1 MVGVVAGIAGDGGGD
16 GEEISNTKRDRVDRD
31 FIAVEKGRTRYL

>member
-1 MVGVVAGIAGDGGGD
+1 MVGVVAGVAGDGGGD

-31 FIAVEKGRTRYL
+31 FIVEKGRTRYL